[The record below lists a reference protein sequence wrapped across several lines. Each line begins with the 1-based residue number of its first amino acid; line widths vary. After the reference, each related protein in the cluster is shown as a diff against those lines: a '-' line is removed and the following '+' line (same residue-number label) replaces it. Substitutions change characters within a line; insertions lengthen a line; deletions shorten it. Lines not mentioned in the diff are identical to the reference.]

1 MLAVLLFV
9 LFWILVAAG
18 VFFIAIRGGIGGA
31 RAALRST
38 RGSRLVGGLTMALVY
53 LVFGVGVPL
62 ALLVGNHANASKQIG
77 GLKLTKAEKT
87 GRMLF
92 GEHCGVCHTLSAA
105 NAIGKVGPNLDL
117 IQPSAAL
124 VLRTVQ
130 NGCLQNAPAT
140 GPGSNQTCLGQG
152 TMPPNIVQGR
162 DASDVAQFVARVAGK
177 E

>member
-1 MLAVLLFV
+1 MLAVLLFI
-9 LFWILVAAG
+9 LFWVVVGLG

-38 RGSRLVGGLTMALVY
+38 RGGRLALGLSISFVY
-53 LVFGVGVPL
+53 VAFGVGLPI

-77 GLKLTKAEKT
+77 GLKLTQAEKT

-92 GEHCGVCHTLSAA
+92 GEHCGVCHTLAAA

-117 IQPSAAL
+117 IQPSEAL
-124 VLRTVQ
+124 VLRTLE
-130 NGCLQNAPAT
+130 NGCVQNAPAT

-162 DASDVAQFVARVAGK
+162 DATDVAQFVARVAGK

>member
-18 VFFIAIRGGIGGA
+18 VFFIAIRGGVGGA

-38 RGSRLVGGLTMALVY
+38 RGSRLVGGLAIAFVY
-53 LVFGVGVPL
+53 LAFGVGVPL
-62 ALLVGNHANASKQIG
+62 ALLVGNHANASKQVG
-77 GLKLTKAEKT
+77 GLKLTKPERT

-92 GEHCGVCHTLSAA
+92 GEHCGVCHTLAAA

-117 IQPSAAL
+117 IQPSEAL
-124 VLRTVQ
+124 VLHTIQ
-130 NGCLQNAPAT
+130 NGCVQNAPAN

-152 TMPPNIVQGR
+152 TMPSNIVQGH
-162 DASDVAQFVARVAGK
+162 DATEVAQFVARVAGK

>member
-9 LFWILVAAG
+9 LFWLIVAAG

-38 RGSRLVGGLTMALVY
+38 RGGRLAMSLVVAVVY
-53 LVFGVGVPL
+53 LAFGIGVPL

-77 GLKLTKAEKT
+77 GLKLTKPEKT

-92 GEHCGVCHTLSAA
+92 GEHCGVCHTLAAA

-117 IQPSAAL
+117 IQASAAL
-124 VLRTVQ
+124 VLHTVQ
-130 NGCLQNAPAT
+130 NGCVQNAPAT
-140 GPGSNQTCLGQG
+140 GPGSTQTCLGQG

-162 DASDVAQFVARVAGK
+162 NATDVAQFVARVAGK